1 MFTKLGSTGLG
12 DFGTLRCK
20 ITEIKNREVIHV
32 RTGRRLGYVND
43 FEVDTT
49 NALLLGIIIFGHL
62 KFFGILG
69 REDDLFIRWDE
80 IKVIGDDTILVD
92 CPLKPKK
99 KKKKLFPLGGLFS
112 R

>member
-1 MFTKLGSTGLG
+1 M
-12 DFGTLRCK
+12 
-20 ITEIKNREVIHV
+20 IHV
-32 RTGRRLGYVND
+32 RTGCRLGYVND

-49 NALLLGIIIFGHL
+49 NALLLGIIIFGRL
-62 KFFGILG
+62 KFFGIFG

-92 CPLKPKK
+92 CALKPKK
-99 KKKKLFPLGGLFS
+99 KKKKIFPFSGLFS